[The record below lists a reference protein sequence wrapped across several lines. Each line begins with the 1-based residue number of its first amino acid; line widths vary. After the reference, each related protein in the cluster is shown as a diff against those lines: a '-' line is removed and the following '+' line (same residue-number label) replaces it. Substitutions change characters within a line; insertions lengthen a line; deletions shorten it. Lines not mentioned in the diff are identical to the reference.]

1 MATNIKNENT
11 ENENTE
17 NENTENERES
27 EDKKIQTENVVKS
40 KSNKKVKTY
49 IVETPVKNFVGE
61 VAGVHFAYGK
71 AEVKEGWIEKWF
83 REKGYTVTEKK

>member
-1 MATNIKNENT
+1 MATNIK
-11 ENENTE
+11 NENTE

-27 EDKKIQTENVVKS
+27 EDKKIQTENVV

>member
-1 MATNIKNENT
+1 MATNIKNED
-11 ENENTE
+11 
-17 NENTENERES
+17 TENERES
-27 EDKKIQTENVVKS
+27 EDKKTQTENVV